1 MDNFPFHFYKTF
13 HAYKISRTIHWWITV
28 KRETV
33 TKFLD
38 VSIDENDTWKADIN
52 TKSTKISK
60 RKGIVYRA
68 RLTIPRKKLNQL
80 CFSFVHSYLNYANL
94 ACCSTQKTKCSTLFR
109 QYKQSIRL
117 IRFKDQFTHSKR
129 LFKEIAAL
137 NMYETNIFNI
147 LCLKFK
153 CKNEACPQAFE
164 SLLTLKP
171 KNKYQLKR
179 ICTLLQPFCKCE
191 FRQIC
196 ISNLGPHL
204 WNTIVL
210 SQNTDLEK
218 CATLNFFNEKIKAYL
233 FTLDNVIFLF
243 WYYAI
248 QEDKYVS

>member
-1 MDNFPFHFYKTF
+1 MPTSFPELF
-13 HAYKISRTIHWWITV
+13 IDGINL
-28 KRETV
+28 KREIV

-38 VSIDENDTWKADIN
+38 VFIDENDTWKADIN
-52 TKSTKISK
+52 TKSTKTSK
-60 RKGIVYRA
+60 RISIVYRA
-68 RLTIPRKKLNQL
+68 MITIPRKKSNQL

-147 LCLKFK
+147 QRLMFK
-153 CKNEACPQAFE
+153 CKNESCRQAFKD
-164 SLLTLKP
+164 LFTLKP

-179 ICTLLQPFCKCE
+179 SCSLLQPFRKSE
-191 FRQIC
+191 FSHIC
-196 ISNLGPHL
+196 ISYLGPHL

-210 SQNTDLEK
+210 SQNTDSEK
-218 CATLNFFNEKIKAYL
+218 CIPLIFFKEKLKTYL
-233 FTLDNVIFLF
+233 FTPDNVTFLF
-243 WYYAI
+243 
-248 QEDKYVS
+248 